1 MKSFFSDALNVCKNF
16 EISKN
21 YDCRTE
27 FKSSEEKEP
36 YFILH
41 TKGNYTVRPI
51 HIAIGVIAV
60 ATVCLAS
67 SVSSSVKQRRCAK
80 KG

>member
-1 MKSFFSDALNVCKNF
+1 MKNILSDALSICKNF

-36 YFILH
+36 YFVLQ
-41 TKGNYTVRPI
+41 TKGNYTLKPI
-51 HIAIGVIAV
+51 HLAIGILAIGT
-60 ATVCLAS
+60 ACLIS
-67 SVSSSVKQRRCAK
+67 SVSSSAK
-80 KG
+80 ARQCRKNK

>member
-1 MKSFFSDALNVCKNF
+1 MKSFFSDAISICKNF

-27 FKSSEEKEP
+27 LKNSEEKEP
-36 YFILH
+36 YFVFH
-41 TKGNYTVRPI
+41 TKGSYTVRPI

-60 ATVCLAS
+60 ATVCIAS
-67 SVSSSVKQRRCAK
+67 SVSTSVKQRRCTK